1 MLCWRLFSDVCIG
14 KDLGHC
20 RRINVVAGRAARAAR
35 LPLSWLDV
43 AEVMFLQLI
52 AAIREVWCLLV
63 CCGFPMVIRQTDRQ
77 PASQAGRQAGMEGG
91 SQAGRQTDTDR
102 QTDGQAATQM
112 EGEGGREGERERESA
127 RHVAPDRWHDA
138 RCRIPWKTMN
148 PNNTKRSAT
157 GCHWLDTLLAIL

>member
-63 CCGFPMVIRQTDRQ
+63 CCGFPMVIRQTDSQ
-77 PASQAGRQAGMEGG
+77 PASQAGRHGG
-91 SQAGRQTDTDR
+91 RQPGRQTDTDR

-112 EGEGGREGERERESA
+112 EGEGGRERERESA

-138 RCRIPWKTMN
+138 RCRIP
-148 PNNTKRSAT
+148 
-157 GCHWLDTLLAIL
+157 

>member
-63 CCGFPMVIRQTDRQ
+63 CCGFPMVIRQTDSQ
-77 PASQAGRQAGMEGG
+77 PARQAGRQAWREAAR
-91 SQAGRQTDTDR
+91 QADRHRQTDR
-102 QTDGQAATQM
+102 RAGSHADG
-112 EGEGGREGERERESA
+112 GGGRERERESA